1 MEETVEQIDNLQ
13 AGDIVL
19 FIEGEDLS
27 GPLPDVMG
35 LVVDDSPDPCDEQ
48 GVLIQF
54 YGGDDYLAGPLHYY
68 HHELNTFLEKGHIR
82 IMHAP

>member
-1 MEETVEQIDNLQ
+1 MNQVDNLQ

-27 GPLPDVMG
+27 GPLPDTMG
-35 LVVDDSPDPCDEQ
+35 LIVDDHPNPNDEQ

-54 YGGDDYLAGPLHYY
+54 YGGDDYQAGPLHYY
-68 HHELNTFLEKGHIR
+68 HGELDAYLEEGTIR
-82 IMHAP
+82 IIHAS